1 MLQIECIAKS
11 TFTHT
16 KCSPI
21 SPADGDDFAYHIVRV
36 RQADEKPIVIE
47 YTYMPL
53 ELITVLNKKDLY
65 GSLYR
70 FIREQCGLKIS
81 SFHRTIRAVAAT
93 EEEAE
98 RLDTKPGSPL
108 LELTQ
113 IGFLDSGAAFEYS
126 TSRNVGDRFE
136 LHNVTL
142 A

>member
-1 MLQIECIAKS
+1 MEIIIKPVLTEKMTIQGEKLNRYG
-11 TFTHT
+11 F
-16 KCSPI
+16 
-21 SPADGDDFAYHIVRV
+21 IVDV
-36 RQADEKPIVIE
+36 
-47 YTYMPL
+47 MPL
-53 ELITVLNKKDLY
+53 ELIPGLKKKDLY
-65 GSLYR
+65 GSVYH

-93 EEEAE
+93 EEEAN

-126 TSRNVGDRFE
+126 ISRNVGDRFE